1 MNLDV
6 IIASFNQAEYLPYA
20 IESALAQTRYC
31 EICVIDDG
39 STDTSLEVA
48 RGYAKE
54 PRLKVISQV
63 NKGLAAARNT
73 GIMNMYADY
82 ILPLDADDILKP
94 NCVER
99 ILQVAEETN
108 ADVIGPSLQEFGIS
122 NAVTILTPEPT
133 LAHFRLGNHLGYFSA
148 IKKSALLECGG
159 YSPKMVEGYEDY
171 HLWFDLLTRGKR
183 IVTIPEVLVMY
194 RTKEKS
200 MYRDAVKH
208 HAKLMAQIFKDFPQ
222 SVPKE
227 ITTL

>member
-1 MNLDV
+1 MNPLV
-6 IIASFNQAEYLPYA
+6 TIGIPCYRQAEYLPYA
-20 IESALAQTRYC
+20 IDSALGQTYQNI
-31 EICVIDDG
+31 EIIFVDDG
-39 STDTSLEVA
+39 SDDNSLA
-48 RGYAKE
+48 IAKE
-54 PRLKVISQV
+54 YPIKVIHQV
-63 NKGLAAARNT
+63 NKGLASARNT
-73 GIMNMYADY
+73 AIMNMRGNYF
-82 ILPLDADDILKP
+82 LPLDADDILKP

-99 ILQVAEETN
+99 IVEVAMQTN
-108 ADVIGPSLQEFGIS
+108 ADVIGPSLQEFGVS

-148 IKKSALLECGG
+148 IKRSALLECGG

-171 HLWFDLLTRGKR
+171 HLWFDLLTRGKK

-194 RTKEKS
+194 QTKEKS